1 MYIKAL
7 SYVYMKALSREEGR
21 EEGGARGVEA
31 QLLDVHRC
39 EGLRL
44 QINEF
49 RLSTTPP
56 PLFDARARAALPA
69 ASQLLPGQFG
79 LTNFVLSTAVRLG
92 CSVAE
97 AWRGKQLGHRR
108 IQR

>member
-39 EGLRL
+39 E
-44 QINEF
+44 
-49 RLSTTPP
+49 
-56 PLFDARARAALPA
+56 
-69 ASQLLPGQFG
+69 
-79 LTNFVLSTAVRLG
+79 RLG
-92 CSVAE
+92 LQDDKVTSGGASWVSTGASKFLYWARPRC
-97 AWRGKQLGHRR
+97 
-108 IQR
+108 I